1 MDTRALQRHQLDARL
16 MTIPRE
22 PTPTGGW
29 VRTIRTALGM
39 TMEQLATRLRISAP
53 AIADLERRESEGTV
67 SVAKLREAADALG
80 CDLVVAFVPRIPLD
94 EMVQRQAAMKAQQ
107 QRDRLLHT
115 MRLEG
120 QEEGVTPSPSVEVE
134 SLMSGRGSRIWD

>member
-1 MDTRALQRHQLDARL
+1 
-16 MTIPRE
+16 
-22 PTPTGGW
+22 
-29 VRTIRTALGM
+29 M